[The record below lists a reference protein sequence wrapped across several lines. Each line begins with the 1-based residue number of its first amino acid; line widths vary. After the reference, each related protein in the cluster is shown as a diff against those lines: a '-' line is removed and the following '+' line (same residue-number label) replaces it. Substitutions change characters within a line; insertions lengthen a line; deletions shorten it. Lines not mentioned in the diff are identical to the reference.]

1 MNQAHY
7 HLVLNHLPIIFP
19 LVGIVLLLISIFF
32 KSEAVKKSAYFIFIV
47 GALSTIPAFS
57 TGEGAEEIVENI
69 AGVTESLIH
78 NHEEIA
84 EIFATLAYILGSLAL
99 LGIYLSQ
106 KAVKFSNIFSYLV
119 LLFSLVVLLYAQKV
133 GTTGGEIRHTEIRTG
148 STTLLQEGN
157 DENIKGKDS
166 EEKEED

>member
-19 LVGIVLLLISIFF
+19 LVGIILLLISIFF
-32 KSEAVKKSAYFIFIV
+32 KSEAVKKSAYFIFII

-78 NHEEIA
+78 NHEETA
-84 EIFATLAYILGSLAL
+84 EIFATLAYILGSMAL
-99 LGIYLSQ
+99 LGIFLSL
-106 KAVKFSNIFSYLV
+106 KAVKFSNVFSYLV
-119 LLFSLVVLLYAQKV
+119 LLFSLVVMIYAKKV
-133 GTTGGEIRHTEIRTG
+133 GTTGGEIRHTEIR
-148 STTLLQEGN
+148 SVSAALIIEGN
-157 DENIKGKDS
+157 GEIIEGKDS
-166 EEKEED
+166 EEKKED

>member
-19 LVGIVLLLISIFF
+19 LVGIILLLISIFF
-32 KSEAVKKSAYFIFIV
+32 KSEAVKKSAYFIFII

-69 AGVTESLIH
+69 SGVTESIIH
-78 NHEEIA
+78 NHEETA
-84 EIFATLAYILGSLAL
+84 ETFATLAYILGSMAL
-99 LGIYLSQ
+99 LGIFLSL
-106 KAVKFSNIFSYLV
+106 KAVKFSNVFSYLV
-119 LLFSLVVLLYAQKV
+119 LLFSLVVMIYAKKV
-133 GTTGGEIRHTEIRTG
+133 GTTGGEIRHTEIRSG
-148 STTLLQEGN
+148 SAALTQEA
-157 DENIKGKDS
+157 NIEIIEGKDS